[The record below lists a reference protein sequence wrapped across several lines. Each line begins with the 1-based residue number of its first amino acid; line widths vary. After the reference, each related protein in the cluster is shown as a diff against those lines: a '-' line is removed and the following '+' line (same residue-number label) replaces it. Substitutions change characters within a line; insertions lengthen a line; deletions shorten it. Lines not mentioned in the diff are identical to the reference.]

1 MKGDESD
8 ASDQVA
14 QTVTPRLERDED
26 LSSIGSNADP
36 KTVLTP
42 KKSRFFKFFGW
53 VLLLVLLLGLGAA
66 AFYRQLHIY
75 KNELGS
81 LREELSAIARAQ
93 SSVSVGIE
101 NTVSDAAAIARSAA
115 VGVAALRGQIE
126 SHAVK
131 QSDLVKA
138 LSALYEKD
146 SQISVDWVLA
156 EVEYLVLAAIQ
167 RLALERDVDSAIAA
181 LRAADQRLRSAEH
194 PALIPI
200 REKIIADLTELESIK
215 VVDIEGLAIYFGEAI
230 DRIDS
235 LPIKPIAEEV
245 AIPSTDRSVGNDTG
259 GWRDLGFAIWEDLV
273 DLVEVKDAELPDG
286 ILFDPES
293 RYFLRQNLKIELA
306 SAKLAVLRRDSI
318 NLNFSIIVIKRTLE
332 TYYDLE
338 HDAVKNVIKRLD
350 AAQNLKLK
358 PALPKITASLDVI
371 REYRAARVPNKV
383 SAP

>member
-1 MKGDESD
+1 
-8 ASDQVA
+8 
-14 QTVTPRLERDED
+14 
-26 LSSIGSNADP
+26 
-36 KTVLTP
+36 
-42 KKSRFFKFFGW
+42 
-53 VLLLVLLLGLGAA
+53 
-66 AFYRQLHIY
+66 
-75 KNELGS
+75 
-81 LREELSAIARAQ
+81 
-93 SSVSVGIE
+93 
-101 NTVSDAAAIARSAA
+101 
-115 VGVAALRGQIE
+115 
-126 SHAVK
+126 VK

-230 DRIDS
+230 DRVDS

-245 AIPSTDRSVGNDTG
+245 AIPSTDRSGGNDTG
-259 GWRDLGFAIWEDLV
+259 GWRDLGFAIWADLV

-286 ILFDPES
+286 ILFDPEL